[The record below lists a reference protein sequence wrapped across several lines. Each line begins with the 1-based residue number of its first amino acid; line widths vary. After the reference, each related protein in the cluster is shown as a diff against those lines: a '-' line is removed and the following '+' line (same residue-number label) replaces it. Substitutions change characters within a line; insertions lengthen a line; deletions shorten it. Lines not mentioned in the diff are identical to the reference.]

1 MAIVLVAVVIVAL
14 ALMVLKVVTLPVG
27 IALLVVGVFAIVAA
41 GDRRDRS
48 RHRGSGDVSSR
59 VDLNRGVVPITSE
72 PQIEPDGAIT
82 TQIDANIWTQPPPSD
97 KS

>member
-41 GDRRDRS
+41 GERRDRS
-48 RHRGSGDVSSR
+48 RHRGMGDVSSR

-72 PQIEPDGAIT
+72 PQTEADGAIR
-82 TQIDANIWTQPPPSD
+82 TQIDANIWTQPPPNG